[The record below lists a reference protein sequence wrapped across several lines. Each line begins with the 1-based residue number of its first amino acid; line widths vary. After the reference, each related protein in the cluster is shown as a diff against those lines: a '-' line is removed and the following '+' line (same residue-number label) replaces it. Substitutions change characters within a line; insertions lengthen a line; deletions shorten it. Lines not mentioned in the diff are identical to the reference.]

1 VILNLEH
8 FHDCLDSR
16 RAVVIQHAASLYAV
30 EHVPAIAVLDAGEQ
44 TIRIAF
50 PDVLAATE
58 DFDNSPIVPGIIANG
73 VIKLDPDTI
82 TPEGLELLEVA
93 FRCQELLMGED
104 QAVHLLH
111 ICIQLKLEQLVVCMD
126 EQPEVYVTDNNFLAL
141 TACLLDHDRPR
152 GKLLQF
158 CLHRLH
164 SVGPVAQENRVT
176 FWRSA
181 LLHLSAT
188 RLQTLVVYLQTRIP
202 EAAATQR
209 IPTPPTTAR
218 QSQFATAPSQMKSA
232 RVPKPN
238 LMRSRGPGQ

>member
-1 VILNLEH
+1 VDIRNADSSHTSELEVPTVILNLEH

-16 RAVVIQHAASLYAV
+16 RAVVIQHAANLYAV
-30 EHVPAIAVLDAGEQ
+30 EPVPAIAALNAGEQ

-104 QAVHLLH
+104 QAVHLSH
-111 ICIQLKLEQLVVCMD
+111 ICIQLKLEQLFVCMD

-141 TACLLDHDRPR
+141 TACLLDHDRSR
-152 GKLLQF
+152 GNLLQF

-164 SVGPVAQENRVT
+164 SVGLKPVARCPRKPRYFLEEPRHCTSQGT
-176 FWRSA
+176 ACRS
-181 LLHLSAT
+181 S
-188 RLQTLVVYLQTRIP
+188 
-202 EAAATQR
+202 
-209 IPTPPTTAR
+209 
-218 QSQFATAPSQMKSA
+218 
-232 RVPKPN
+232 
-238 LMRSRGPGQ
+238 